1 MRIAITGHSLVHPR
15 QYKLADALG
24 KITDII
30 NICPSQWGNEFA
42 PKNAIGIPP
51 QFLDPQH
58 PNMMQYFLGQNMF
71 MEAFNFT
78 MPELIYCQDETFS
91 LYAKQCALAAEAL
104 NCKLVYFNWE
114 NKVADLPVQMQEI
127 EKENL
132 EAADLV
138 ICGNPE
144 AEVRVHKLNS
154 DVKTK
159 IIPQTGIDMDLFKP
173 MPEIEKAYHVGYIGR
188 FVPEKTDIFHKFLE
202 THMYLRAMSV
212 GGRGAHNMPCYSN
225 YSVIPWIEYENLP
238 RFYNMMQVF
247 MHLPYSQ
254 VNGFQEQFVYTIG
267 EALACGLPVI
277 CSNNGSMP
285 SVYGTAPNVFFV
297 EEGEKGLETADY
309 YVNNLIDHTYGNL
322 TNRSAE
328 GRQWVKHNLSLSSIA
343 TTLNDTFEEILK

>member
-1 MRIAITGHSLVHPR
+1 MRVVITGHSLVHPR

-24 KITDII
+24 KIVDVI

-51 QFLDPQH
+51 QFLDPRH

-71 MEAFNFT
+71 TEAFKFT
-78 MPELIYCQDETFS
+78 LPELIYCQEETFS

-104 NCKLVYFNWE
+104 NCKLIYFNWE
-114 NKVADLPVQMQEI
+114 NKNIELPTQLHEI

-132 EAADLV
+132 AIADLV

-144 AEVRVHKLNS
+144 AEIRVHNLNP

-159 IIPQTGIDMDLFKP
+159 VIPQTGIDIDLFKP
-173 MPEIEKAYHVGYIGR
+173 ISNVEKKYDIGYIGR
-188 FVPEKTDIFHKFLE
+188 YVPEKVDIFHKFVQ
-202 THMYLRAMSV
+202 THIYLKALAV
-212 GGRGAHNMPCYSN
+212 GGRGDVTPISQNLT
-225 YSVIPWIEYENLP
+225 VVPWSEYKNLP
-238 RFYNMMQVF
+238 QFYNKMKVF

-285 SVYGTAPNVFFV
+285 SIYGTAPNVFFV
-297 EEGEKGLETADY
+297 DEGEKGLVQADY
-309 YVNNLIDHTYGNL
+309 YVNNIIDHTYGNL
-322 TNRSAE
+322 KSRSEE
-328 GRQWVKHNLSLSSIA
+328 GQQWVKSNLSLQAIA
-343 TTLNDTFEEILK
+343 DILSNTFKEVLNE